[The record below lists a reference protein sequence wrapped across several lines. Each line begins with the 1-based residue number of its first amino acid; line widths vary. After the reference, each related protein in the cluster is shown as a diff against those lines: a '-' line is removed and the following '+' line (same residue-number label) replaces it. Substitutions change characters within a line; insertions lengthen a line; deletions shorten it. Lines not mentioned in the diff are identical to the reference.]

1 MSIIYDLS
9 RPDEQVA
16 INIKDKFTSAEI
28 CNAFTKT
35 LTYIIADAFD
45 LNSEETILIR
55 YQIAHIMNGFASIK
69 PKSLPNAVTH
79 ELKTKQYSKA
89 ITDREQGSYLIGR
102 EGLKPAEID
111 EWVDVIM
118 EMISNSYDPA
128 WMIQA
133 ETRAEFITLLSS
145 LGIGGMKNP
154 RAALYLPNSIKWNAA
169 QKKETF

>member
-16 INIKDKFTSAEI
+16 VNIKDKFTSTEI
-28 CNAFTKT
+28 CNAFIKT

-45 LNSEETILIR
+45 LNSEETLLIR
-55 YQIAHIMNGFASIK
+55 YQISHVMKGFDSSK

-89 ITDREQGSYLIGR
+89 ITDREQGSYLVGT
-102 EGLKPAEID
+102 EGLKPAQID
-111 EWVDVIM
+111 EWVDVIL
-118 EMISNSYDPA
+118 EMISTSYNPP
-128 WMIQA
+128 WMLQA

-145 LGIGGMKNP
+145 LGIGNAKNP

-169 QKKETF
+169 QKKENF